1 MIREEPRNDINR
13 RLLQPFIRYINPAP
27 DKMSELREW
36 EGDVVF
42 LHEVANGTADR
53 SYGIQVAKLAGLPTY
68 VVERAQ
74 EVLDILEKR
83 EANDV
88 AAGVA
93 QLPLFA
99 ERKPAPKPQ
108 NNNELQKRL
117 SEINPDELTPR
128 MAIDLLYELKKLSQK
143 YAKR

>member
-1 MIREEPRNDINR
+1 M
-13 RLLQPFIRYINPAP
+13 
-27 DKMSELREW
+27 
-36 EGDVVF
+36 
-42 LHEVANGTADR
+42 
-53 SYGIQVAKLAGLPTY
+53 
-68 VVERAQ
+68 ERAQ

-99 ERKPAPKPQ
+99 ERKPTPKPQ
-108 NNNELQKRL
+108 SNDELQKRV

-143 YAKR
+143 HAKR